1 MKRTHILW
9 IIIFLLCFAG
19 RPSWA
24 ARVYV
29 TDSIQITVRTG
40 PSTENR
46 IVALLSSGEPVESL
60 ETRDDWTRVRLS
72 GSGGDQKEGW
82 VLSRYLMD
90 RQPWQAQNRALLLEN
105 TSLRE
110 KSATLQKNL
119 GESSQQEQ
127 EFQSKLQQTT
137 ETLNELQIRF
147 DSLKKESSEFL
158 TLKEQYDTAQS
169 TLQKADFTVQELTE
183 ENAALR
189 SSQNTRWFLV
199 GALVFVSALLIGLI
213 IGRRERKRRTGL
225 NQWTR

>member
-169 TLQKADFTVQELTE
+169 TLQKADFTVQKLTE